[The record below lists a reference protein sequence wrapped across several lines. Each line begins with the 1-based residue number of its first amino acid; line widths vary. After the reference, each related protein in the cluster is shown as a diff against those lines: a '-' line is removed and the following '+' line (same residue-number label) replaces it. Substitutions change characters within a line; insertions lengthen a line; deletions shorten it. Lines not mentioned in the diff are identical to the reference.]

1 MIKLMIRTIIER
13 FDIYLLVLS
22 LAAGILV
29 AYFDAKKFKKQDKPV
44 AYKQARYLG
53 IGVAAVAIIFYIIRF
68 MVV

>member
-1 MIKLMIRTIIER
+1 MIKLMIRTVIER

-22 LAAGILV
+22 LAAGIMV
-29 AYFDAKKFKKQDKPV
+29 AYFDAKKFKKEDKPV

-53 IGVAAVAIIFYIIRF
+53 IGVAALAIVLYIVRF

>member
-1 MIKLMIRTIIER
+1 MIRTVIER

-22 LAAGILV
+22 LAAGIMV
-29 AYFDAKKFKKQDKPV
+29 AYFDAKKFKKEDKPV

-53 IGVAAVAIIFYIIRF
+53 IGVAALAIVLYIVRF